1 MTTIHRVTPMG
12 GGRTTCCNRPVF
24 ELPAT
29 DQLAFNDEAVTCD
42 PVPEPDT
49 PDDELL
55 AKLIAG
61 ITRGTST
68 QDLGCPHPRRPGQM
82 TRLAWLRRQF
92 TGWPPEAIATV
103 AAVLILAPA
112 AGFLY
117 GDGTHPEPHPPRAAH
132 VEAPAPS
139 STTTTVARP
148 TATTTTQPHRARQQ
162 AQPTASAEPA
172 RPAVEADHVEAPQPP
187 PPTTTPPPVT
197 APPTTI
203 APTTTTTVDCATHT
217 YDQHGNCIGAPDH

>member
-1 MTTIHRVTPMG
+1 
-12 GGRTTCCNRPVF
+12 
-24 ELPAT
+24 
-29 DQLAFNDEAVTCD
+29 
-42 PVPEPDT
+42 
-49 PDDELL
+49 
-55 AKLIAG
+55 
-61 ITRGTST
+61 
-68 QDLGCPHPRRPGQM
+68 M

-117 GDGTHPEPHPPRAAH
+117 GDGTHPEPHPPRAVH

-139 STTTTVARP
+139 STTTTADRP
-148 TATTTTQPHRARQQ
+148 TATTTTQPHSARQQ
-162 AQPTASAEPA
+162 VQSTASVEPA

-187 PPTTTPPPVT
+187 PPTTTAPPAT